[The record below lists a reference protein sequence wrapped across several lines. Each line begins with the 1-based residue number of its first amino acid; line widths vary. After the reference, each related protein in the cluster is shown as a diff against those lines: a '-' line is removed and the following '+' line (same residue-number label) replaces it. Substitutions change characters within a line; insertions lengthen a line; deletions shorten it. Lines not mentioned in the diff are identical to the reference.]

1 MVELIHLINDIS
13 AAVKLG
19 WVGVLVWGVVQFV
32 WYQRGRVLPE
42 DMDVEP
48 ASEGWSVAR
57 LLALFKRSSDDAEEG
72 VPARPRLSIAPA
84 FDPPIHDTSGHEAA
98 DLGAAAGVA
107 LESLLDADNDDRTG
121 DREDAEA
128 LAARKKDVSHQS
140 SMSY

>member
-13 AAVKLG
+13 TSVKLG
-19 WVGVLVWGVVQFV
+19 WAGVLVWGVVQFM

-57 LLALFKRSSDDAEEG
+57 LLALFKRSSDDAGEEM
-72 VPARPRLSIAPA
+72 PTRSALSIAPA
-84 FDPPIHDTSGHEAA
+84 FDAPIHETSGHES

-107 LESLLDADNDDRTG
+107 LESLLDADGADPAG
-121 DREDAEA
+121 ESEDADA
-128 LAARKKDVSHQS
+128 FAARKKAVSYQS
-140 SMSY
+140 TMSY

>member
-13 AAVKLG
+13 ASVKLG

-42 DMDVEP
+42 DVDVEP

-57 LLALFKRSSDDAEEG
+57 LLALFKRSSDDAEED
-72 VPARPRLSIAPA
+72 VSARWGLSIAPA
-84 FDPPIHDTSGHEAA
+84 FDPPIHDTSGQQV

-107 LESLLDADNDDRTG
+107 LESPWTPITAT
-121 DREDAEA
+121 EPVTVKT
-128 LAARKKDVSHQS
+128 RKRLR
-140 SMSY
+140 